1 MDNTLF
7 FRSIYDA
14 MSDKRLCL
22 FVGAGISMTSNIDGV
37 HMPSWSDLI
46 DNLKLELKIDGE
58 IDYLKLA
65 ELYHL
70 QFGEYEYYRRL
81 KSLLMT
87 DAKPSKVHE
96 KLLELKANNII
107 TTNWDDLIEIS
118 ALETFQ
124 LYDLIVTDED
134 LSKSTAQNKI
144 IKMHGDFSH
153 HNIVFKE
160 SDYINYEIEHPL
172 MSNYIKGILS
182 TNVVMF
188 LGYSYSDINLKI
200 IMSWVQKHSKARQP
214 MYLITFSN
222 NPTQNEYLKKQGITP
237 IILERK
243 NNGGKCSENSES
255 KTKSYTKLIT
265 DFIDGILNYEKN
277 KINLIS
283 ESDKFLFEKLKCF
296 ISYDYILHEQIIKS
310 IGNCG
315 YSYLDNKTIFKFY
328 KNILTNDYKKN
339 DRKHHE
345 KILNIISNNE
355 VDYVSPMLDNVFML
369 FMKAGISG
377 VFIDADVL
385 DGGEYLEI
393 DKLIEYDTHLEK
405 VLTFDNKELDDGSFN
420 PSTFSFYDLKKM
432 VFKIK
437 KILNSAIKDKHY
449 NDILIMS
456 YNLRFLNSLI
466 NLIKRSD
473 DLNEEIKDVID
484 YYNDF
489 PLKAKHDALPLF
501 ETLNDSF
508 YYKKYYQVSTK
519 LNKLKKN
526 EYFDDIDLFR
536 LEYINLLNYNLGNK
550 IACNQNVTFKNL
562 SKKYM
567 EAIFYIETLRFN
579 KNKNN
584 PIYISYHECYSLI
597 THYSS
602 KELNYFFN
610 DLSCVKSESK
620 LKFTPCD
627 INGFNTEE
635 MLVLAISNLIE
646 CNLKPNGI
654 NDYFLWNAI
663 TVLSYIKIK
672 ESSINKTLE
681 LFCKLLDNNIVTIYF
696 YECFN
701 TFLINQCIDGDVSFE
716 HDKINDI
723 VQSFVR
729 KLSENRV
736 NMYDV
741 QSISTGG
748 LNVLYEV
755 ADKFKIKA
763 NVSNDIRILALK
775 YEAASIRVFA
785 ERLIPFLISLYPAS
799 DENSQY
805 EIKNIFKKFSNYI
818 GEDCISYEYIQWCLY
833 LVKLDFIETNEK
845 LEKSFKEFIIGNNDG
860 DEITKSLRIAKL
872 QNLCESLH
880 ENNSISYFKNFID
893 QTIQES
899 TDK

>member
-14 MSDKRLCL
+14 MCDKRLCL
-22 FVGAGISMTSNIDGV
+22 FVGAGISMTSNTDGV

-46 DNLKLELKIDGE
+46 DNLKSELKIDGE

-107 TTNWDDLIEIS
+107 TTNWDDLIETS

-160 SDYINYEIEHPL
+160 SDYLSYEVEHPL

-182 TNVVMF
+182 TNVVIF

-237 IILERK
+237 IILEREI
-243 NNGGKCSENSES
+243 NEGEYSENSES
-255 KTKSYTKLIT
+255 KTEVYTKLIIN
-265 DFIDGILNYEKN
+265 FIDGVLNYEKN

-283 ESDKFLFEKLKCF
+283 ESDKFLFEKLKHF
-296 ISYDYILHEQIIKS
+296 INYDYILYEQIIKS

-315 YSYLDNKTIFKFY
+315 YSYIEKKTIFKFY
-328 KNILTNDYKKN
+328 KNILTNDYKKD

-345 KILNIISNNE
+345 KILEIISNDE

-377 VFIDADVL
+377 VFIDVDVL
-385 DGGEYLEI
+385 TDGEYLEI
-393 DKLIEYDTHLEK
+393 NGSIEHDVHLEK
-405 VLTFDNKELDDGSFN
+405 ILTFDNKELGDRYFN

-437 KILNSAIKDKHY
+437 RILNSAIKDKHY

-456 YNLRFLNSLI
+456 YNLRFLNL
-466 NLIKRSD
+466 LIKSIDRGD
-473 DLNEEIKDVID
+473 DSNEDIKDVID

-489 PLKAKHDALPLF
+489 PLKAKHDVSPLF
-501 ETLNDSF
+501 DTLSDYF
-508 YYKKYYQVSTK
+508 YYKKYYQISTK
-519 LNKLKKN
+519 LNNLRQNK
-526 EYFDDIDLFR
+526 YVDDLDFFR
-536 LEYINLLNYNLGNK
+536 LDYINLLNYILGNQ
-550 IACNQNVTFKNL
+550 IVCNQNVTFKNL

-567 EAIFYIETLRFN
+567 ETIFYIESLRF
-579 KNKNN
+579 KKHKI
-584 PIYISYHECYSLI
+584 IYINYHECYSLI
-597 THYSS
+597 AHYSS
-602 KELNYFFN
+602 KELNDFLNSFSYI
-610 DLSCVKSESK
+610 KSESK
-620 LKFTPCD
+620 LKFTPYD
-627 INGFNTEE
+627 TNGFNTEE
-635 MLVLAISNLIE
+635 MLVLTIGNLIE
-646 CNLKPNGI
+646 YNLKPNGI

-663 TVLSYIKIK
+663 TVLSYVKIK
-672 ESSINKTLE
+672 ESSINKILD
-681 LFCKLLDNNIVTIYF
+681 LFCKLLDNNIVTVHF

-701 TFLINQCIDGDVSFE
+701 TFLIKQCIDGDVSFE
-716 HDKINDI
+716 HEKINTI
-723 VQSFVR
+723 VRSFLR
-729 KLSENRV
+729 KLSENRI

-748 LNVLYEV
+748 LNILHEV
-755 ADKFKIKA
+755 EDKFKIKL
-763 NVSNDIRILALK
+763 NVSNDIRILALN
-775 YEAASIRVFA
+775 YENFSVKVFA
-785 ERLIPFLISLYPAS
+785 ERLIPFLISLYSIS
-799 DENSQY
+799 DEDSQY
-805 EIKNIFKKFSNYI
+805 EIKNIFEKFSNYTA
-818 GEDCISYEYIQWCLY
+818 EDCCSYEYIKWCLY
-833 LVKLDFIETNEK
+833 LIKFDFIETNER
-845 LEKSFKEFIIGNNDG
+845 LEKLFKQFIIENNDS
-860 DEITKSLRIAKL
+860 DKMAKSLRISML
-872 QNLCESLH
+872 RGLCEYLH
-880 ENNSISYFKNFID
+880 ENKSISYFKNLID
-893 QTIQES
+893 QTIKES
-899 TDK
+899 TDE